1 MKMKKFLSLLLVAV
15 MVFACAV
22 PAMAAETSD
31 NYDHN
36 PQVYVTGF
44 ASANIYYENDPDKKP
59 LFYPIDTDRILG
71 NLKNV
76 GEYINTSI
84 MNRETDVLYTVVYEF
99 LCDSFGM
106 LAMNPD
112 GSNMEGV
119 AVEPTTLCY
128 DGNGKYVFNYDSRKN
143 PLDLV
148 AELKAYIELVKAD
161 SGKDKIELVG
171 SSYGVNVVTTYLS
184 VYNNDL
190 DDIDSVLL
198 CVPSVG
204 GIPFFG
210 ELLSGEFNVDPM
222 SLKGFLE
229 SNLDSSTVSALLD
242 MMNKAGVYEM
252 LVTAL
257 LVPALRDAIY
267 DAILQFGRDVI
278 ATVPAIWVTI
288 QDQHFD
294 SAMTTMFGENY
305 ADPDHEYAKLIETAH
320 TYHNEIMLKAED
332 ILLEADGKVE
342 QLSIIAKYGSPTM
355 PIGKDS
361 NVLQD
366 GLADVTVST
375 FGAVC
380 APYGEKLA
388 EDYVQGAHPEYNFI
402 SADRCIDMS
411 TALLPYDTW
420 VLKGLGHSQK
430 NEDYWKLL
438 DNIVYNNL
446 DITSDP
452 ECPQFQQVSPDDAE
466 RLIPLMADEGQETTI
481 LGKLLNAIRELFSLF
496 YNTLKKV
503 FGR

>member
-1 MKMKKFLSLLLVAV
+1 MIIVMLLSCAIPVA
-15 MVFACAV
+15 ATEAK
-22 PAMAAETSD
+22 D
-31 NYDHN
+31 NYNHN

-71 NLKNV
+71 NLKNAGDYLITSV
-76 GEYINTSI
+76 SNGEPNL
-84 MNRETDVLYTVVYEF
+84 LYTVVYEF

-106 LAMNPD
+106 LAFNPD
-112 GSNMEGV
+112 GTMMEGV
-119 AVEPTTLCY
+119 TVEPTTLCY
-128 DGNGKYVFNYDSRKN
+128 EGNGKYVFNYDSRKN

-184 VYNNDL
+184 VYINDL
-190 DDIDSVLL
+190 DDIDSILL

-210 ELLSGEFNVDPM
+210 ELLSGEFNIDPM

-229 SNLDSSTVSALLD
+229 SNLDSNIVSALLD
-242 MMNKAGVYEM
+242 MMNKAGVYDM
-252 LVTAL
+252 LINSL

-267 DAILQFGRDVI
+267 DALLQFARDVI
-278 ATVPAIWVTI
+278 ATIPAIWVTI
-288 QDQHFD
+288 QDQHFE
-294 SAMTTMFGENY
+294 SAMITMFGENY
-305 ADPDHEYAKLIETAH
+305 TDPNHKYGKLIETAH
-320 TYHNEIMLKAED
+320 IYHNEIMLKSED
-332 ILLEADGKVE
+332 IILTADKKVE

-375 FGAVC
+375 FGATC
-380 APYGEKLA
+380 APYGEVLPA
-388 EDYVQGAHPEYNFI
+388 DYVQKAHPEHNFI

-430 NEDYWKLL
+430 NEDYWLL
-438 DNIVYNNL
+438 IDKIVYGNL
-446 DITSDP
+446 DITSDSD
-452 ECPQFQQVSPDDAE
+452 CPQFQQVSPDDAE
-466 RLIPLMADEGQETTI
+466 RLVPLSAENEKEKSLLQ
-481 LGKLLNAIRELFSLF
+481 KLIDSIKELFGF
-496 YNTLKKV
+496 FKNIIAKI
-503 FGR
+503 FGA